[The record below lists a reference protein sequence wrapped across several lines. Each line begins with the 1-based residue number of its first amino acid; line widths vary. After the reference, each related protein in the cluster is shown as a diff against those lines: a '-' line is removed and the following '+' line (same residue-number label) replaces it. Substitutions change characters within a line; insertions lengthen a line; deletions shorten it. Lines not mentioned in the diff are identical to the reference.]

1 MYIVLSSLLLAC
13 SDATSL
19 LDGKEYLSWVKN
31 PDNGLMLTKKLGG
44 ISYSAQYKPYDF
56 IVLNEQKEYNLTKTI
71 VENREKELKGMIYY
85 NIRISTLDHTD
96 ILAKGVNDKSIYTQR
111 LNYLSYDFQNNIS
124 LVTETDSVNC
134 GLYHF
139 VQTYGITPYI
149 DMVVGFAA
157 EQIPT
162 SQTLVIDDRVF
173 GNGIIKFYIDKQDIN
188 NIPHLVTI

>member
-1 MYIVLSSLLLAC
+1 MYIILSFHLLAC

-56 IVLNEQKEYNLTKTI
+56 IVLNEQKEYNLPKTI

-85 NIRISTLDHTD
+85 NIRISTLDQTD

-157 EQIPT
+157 EQIAT

>member
-1 MYIVLSSLLLAC
+1 
-13 SDATSL
+13 
-19 LDGKEYLSWVKN
+19 
-31 PDNGLMLTKKLGG
+31 
-44 ISYSAQYKPYDF
+44 
-56 IVLNEQKEYNLTKTI
+56 
-71 VENREKELKGMIYY
+71 MIYY
-85 NIRISTLDHTD
+85 NIRISTLDQTD

-157 EQIPT
+157 EQIAT

-188 NIPHLVTI
+188 NIHHLVTI